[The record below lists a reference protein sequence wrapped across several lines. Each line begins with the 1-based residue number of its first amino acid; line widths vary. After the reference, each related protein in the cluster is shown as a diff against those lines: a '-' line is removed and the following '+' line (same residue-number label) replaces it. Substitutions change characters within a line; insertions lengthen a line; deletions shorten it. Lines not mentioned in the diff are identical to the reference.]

1 MDCSKC
7 IFAEVKPPENDG
19 MFGLWQ
25 HGCGAGRL
33 TKLKERQ
40 EATLSEKSSGIEQHT
55 YYDISRFCNMYR
67 TGKWKEN
74 AEGCLKTKAEKES
87 QLKFG
92 MVVNAADR
100 TEQQIKE
107 TFDSLLEIDYPKDKF
122 QVTLSIPIG
131 HLHTQILLN
140 EVERVRGKDV
150 ECNLIMHANH
160 ADKREEETEMFQ
172 SVMYG
177 RNNFICKIN
186 AGNKIKSNFLSFM
199 DKEVNEKLN
208 KIAVFE
214 DKENQA
220 AFLSFGAVNSMYP
233 DFLDYDLMAKEL
245 TTISKDERNYREYE
259 KKK

>member
-33 TKLKERQ
+33 NKLKERR
-40 EATLSEKSSGIEQHT
+40 EATLLEKSDEVEQHT
-55 YYDISRFCNMYR
+55 YYDLTRFCNMYR

-74 AEGCLKTKAEKES
+74 AKGCLKTKAEKES

-92 MVVNAADR
+92 IVIDAADK

-107 TFDSLLEIDYPKDKF
+107 TFNSLLEIEYPKEKF
-122 QVTLSIPIG
+122 QITLSIPIK
-131 HLHTQILLN
+131 HLHTQTLLN
-140 EVERVRGKDV
+140 EVERARGQDID
-150 ECNLIMHANH
+150 CNLVMHVNH
-160 ADKREEETEMFQ
+160 ADKREQETEMFQ
-172 SVMYG
+172 TIMYG
-177 RNNFICKIN
+177 RNNFICKLD
-186 AGNKIKSNFLSFM
+186 AGNKIKSHFLNFM
-199 DKEVNEKLN
+199 DMEVNENLN
-208 KIAVFE
+208 KISVFE

-220 AFLSFGAVNSMYP
+220 TFFSFGAVNSMYP

-245 TTISKDERNYREYE
+245 TNMSKDQRNYREYE

>member
-1 MDCSKC
+1 M
-7 IFAEVKPPENDG
+7 
-19 MFGLWQ
+19 
-25 HGCGAGRL
+25 
-33 TKLKERQ
+33 
-40 EATLSEKSSGIEQHT
+40 
-55 YYDISRFCNMYR
+55 
-67 TGKWKEN
+67 
-74 AEGCLKTKAEKES
+74 
-87 QLKFG
+87 
-92 MVVNAADR
+92 
-100 TEQQIKE
+100 
-107 TFDSLLEIDYPKDKF
+107 
-122 QVTLSIPIG
+122 SIPIG

-199 DKEVNEKLN
+199 DKEVDEKLN